1 MPNERRFLIASSLAR
16 LIQKE
21 RGLGSRIVEGYFAP
35 RPDRKQ
41 IVRIENGGAQLIL
54 VSTSQAGAVE
64 EERADVPRAHA
75 EALLDVAQ
83 GKVAFARGTVPLQGG
98 REVALDRFMI
108 PTRIDILSVTFPEGE
123 RPEAFQPP
131 AWFGR
136 EITGEGGFELNAIAM
151 NGAPD
156 AGDLNVSNS
165 ALESRLD
172 SLEQRFGFRSGATSG
187 AASRAVPPA
196 RATTPPPPPRP
207 EPVRNEPIR
216 NEPVAVEMP
225 APVIEASA
233 PEEAT
238 ADPRPA
244 MTEGAPVNEP
254 AAASPTDETP
264 PAAPPTNDPDD
275 VLASLARALAPRRPG
290 QR

>member
-54 VSTSQAGAVE
+54 VSTAQNGTTE
-64 EERADVPRAHA
+64 EERAEVPRAHA

-108 PTRIDILSVTFPEGE
+108 PTRIDVLSVTFPEGE

-156 AGDLNVSNS
+156 VGDINVSNS
-165 ALESRLD
+165 ALESLLD
-172 SLEQRFGFRSGATSG
+172 SLEQRFGFRSS
-187 AASRAVPPA
+187 AASGTRAAPPPRPA
-196 RATTPPPPPRP
+196 TPPPPAPPRP
-207 EPVRNEPIR
+207 EPVRPE
-216 NEPVAVEMP
+216 P
-225 APVIEASA
+225 APVEPPAAEAA
-233 PEEAT
+233 REEA
-238 ADPRPA
+238 PA
-244 MTEGAPVNEP
+244 EAPAPAAAAAPAEEP
-254 AAASPTDETP
+254 AAAGANDAP
-264 PAAPPTNDPDD
+264 PAPTNDPDD

>member
-123 RPEAFQPP
+123 RPDAFQPP

-156 AGDLNVSNS
+156 VGDLNVSNS
-165 ALESRLD
+165 ALESLLD
-172 SLEQRFGFRSGATSG
+172 SLEQRFGFRSATSTAG
-187 AASRAVPPA
+187 SRTAPPA
-196 RATTPPPPPRP
+196 RAMTPPPPRP
-207 EPVRNEPIR
+207 EPFRNEPAAI
-216 NEPVAVEMP
+216 EPP
-225 APVIEASA
+225 PVIEAPA
-233 PEEAT
+233 PEEA
-238 ADPRPA
+238 PA
-244 MTEGAPVNEP
+244 ETRDAMAEAGPAGEP
-254 AAASPTDETP
+254 AVTPSADEAP
-264 PAAPPTNDPDD
+264 PAVPPTNDPDD